1 MPRVVSFLTALGDV
15 GVLTGQVF
23 LSIFRKRP
31 AGQPLWD
38 QMDRAGVGSWPIATL
53 SALSRGRWRWG
64 CGCGGGAGPAGAVL
78 ALQFATGLQPYG
90 GSLYTGKL
98 VALGI
103 IRELGPTLTAVLVG
117 GRVGAGFTAEIGSMT
132 VTEQVDAIQAL
143 GADPVE
149 KLVVP
154 RVLACVIM
162 LPLLTLLADFVGCFG
177 GMLATVSE
185 VGVTPRFYVSQ
196 IRDTITVVD
205 LFHGLFK
212 SVFFGY
218 FIAIIGCYMGLRTRG
233 GTEGVGKST
242 TDSVV
247 AISLS
252 VLIGNFFLTKLF
264 LLVYG

>member
-1 MPRVVSFLTALGDV
+1 MGRVLRLVDAMGDV
-15 GVLTGQVF
+15 GVLSWQTLRCV
-23 LSIFRKRP
+23 FRKRLDK
-31 AGQPLWD
+31 GTLMTQLD
-38 QMDRAGVGSWPIATL
+38 QAGVGSWSIATL
-53 SALSRGRWRWG
+53 TALFT
-64 CGCGGGAGPAGAVL
+64 GAVL

-103 IRELGPTLTAVLVG
+103 VRELGPTLTAVLVG

-154 RVLACVIM
+154 RVLACLFM
-162 LPLLTLLADFVGCFG
+162 LPLLTVLADFVGCFG
-177 GMLATVSE
+177 GMLATVAE
-185 VGVTPRFYVSQ
+185 VGITPRFYVVQ
-196 IRDTITVVD
+196 IMDTITVVD

-218 FIAIIGCYMGLRTRG
+218 FIAIIGCYMGLRTSG

-252 VLIGNFFLTKLF
+252 VLVGNFFLTKLF